1 MENSTNN
8 IIILLS
14 IVIKCGGLAE
24 TLTCSLRSSSLSYQT
39 HRSVGLEGHAFMCFK
54 KILSWTHH
62 MAGGILV
69 PQPGITLAPPA
80 VQAGSL
86 NHRAVRE
93 VHHLYLMHNFY
104 KNTEEFKRY

>member
-1 MENSTNN
+1 
-8 IIILLS
+8 
-14 IVIKCGGLAE
+14 
-24 TLTCSLRSSSLSYQT
+24 
-39 HRSVGLEGHAFMCFK
+39 
-54 KILSWTHH
+54 

-80 VQAGSL
+80 VQARSL

-104 KNTEEFKRY
+104 KNTEEFKRYWKIEKVY

>member
-39 HRSVGLEGHAFMCFK
+39 HRSVGLEVHAFTCFK

-69 PQPGITLAPPA
+69 PPNQ
-80 VQAGSL
+80 GS
-86 NHRAVRE
+86 
-93 VHHLYLMHNFY
+93 HLHPLQC
-104 KNTEEFKRY
+104 KRGVLTTEQSGKSIIYI